1 MKAKEEL
8 KHVIYASRPTEFD
21 MSTVQEIL
29 VSARTNNEKNDIT
42 GALLFGDNL
51 YLQLLEGPVEP
62 VTETVKIITDDP
74 RHHEIQILKEGFTN
88 RRLFASWTM
97 REDSLATWSWT
108 SEDIKNGLIHKL
120 KPEEA
125 LNVFVN
131 LSREIDQF
139 I

>member
-1 MKAKEEL
+1 MRTKEEL

-21 MSTVQEIL
+21 MSTVEEIL
-29 VSARTNNEKNDIT
+29 VSARTN
-42 GALLFGDNL
+42 
-51 YLQLLEGPVEP
+51 
-62 VTETVKIITDDP
+62 TDDP
-74 RHHEIQILKEGFTN
+74 RHHEIQILKEGFTS

-125 LNVFVN
+125 LNVFSN